1 MFPQTEPY
9 IYAFAAD
16 GVCNLMVAW
25 LQAGAEDSPAV
36 MAQKAR
42 LVAKPLVAIM

>member
-9 IYAFAAD
+9 IYAFAAG
-16 GVCNLMVAW
+16 GVWNLLVTW
-25 LQAGAEDSPAV
+25 LEAGATDAPAV

-42 LVAKPLVAIM
+42 LVAKHLVAIM